1 METRTTAH
9 ATRVPTATRWW
20 IPAIAALFLSTAGLA
35 HAATPDAGTPIGNSA
50 SATYLDASNTSRT
63 VTSNLVTT
71 WVQQVGSF
79 TLTADGTRPGA
90 PGAQVSFPHT
100 LTNTG
105 NGRDRFNLALVNLAG
120 DDFDLTG
127 LAIYRDADGNG
138 VPDDFTAISFTD
150 SLDPG
155 ASFRFVVV
163 GNVPGT
169 QIGGQIARARI
180 TGTSGFDG
188 TQTSFNTDQVN
199 VSGNA
204 VISVTKAVSQSS
216 GASPSGPYTYTL
228 TYTNSGNS
236 AASALR
242 LTDAIPAGM
251 TYVAGSARW
260 STTGAAVLTDANN
273 ADAQGVAPNTVIYDF
288 GVTVG
293 GNVNAVVNTV
303 PPGASG
309 TLTFQVNVN
318 SGLAPQVID
327 NSATY
332 AYNDGAANVGPFTTN
347 NAPFT
352 VTQAVSFTFTGQTI
366 ATAVQGAT
374 LTYVNTLHNTGN
386 GTDTFDITL
395 TGATFPVGSG
405 YVLYQSDGVTPLT
418 DSNGNGT
425 PDTGPIAAGATTTV
439 VLKLTLPPAA
449 SGGPYSVGKLARSES
464 NPAVTVTATDVLTSI
479 TANVVDLT
487 NNSAGGAA
495 PGAGPGP
502 EASAVITTATNP
514 NATVRFTL
522 YVNNNSAS
530 GDNFDL
536 AASTDP
542 TFATLALPAGWT
554 VTFLNAGNT
563 VITNSGPVAGAGNA
577 LVYADVTVPA
587 GYAAGL
593 QHLYFR
599 ARSPVT
605 GANDRIHDAVS
616 VNAVRSLS
624 LVPNN
629 TAQIAPG
636 GTWTY
641 THLLSNTGNVIEGN
655 GVGSVVTLASA
666 DNQAGWTS
674 AIYVD
679 SNNNGIFDS
688 GVDQPLADLT
698 TLGGLAPGATMRL
711 FVRVFA
717 PAGAPLGQV
726 NLTTVSAATANDGYV
741 TVAPALVNATDQTT
755 VLNGQIQ
762 IVKRQALD
770 ADCDGT
776 PETAYTL
783 ADITTGA
790 IPGAC
795 LRYQIVVTNVGTA
808 SVTNLVVSDAT
819 PANTVY
825 SNSVAASTTQGS
837 VSTPGSGNPGTITA
851 TIGTLAPGQSATIVF
866 GIRINP

>member
-1 METRTTAH
+1 MDTCNTGR
-9 ATRVPTATRWW
+9 ATGVPTALLRLL
-20 IPAIAALFLSTAGLA
+20 PAVAALILLTTGPA
-35 HAATPDAGTPIGNSA
+35 HAAPNAGTPIGNSA
-50 SATYLDASNTSRT
+50 SATYLDASNTTRT

-71 WVQQVGSF
+71 YVQQVASF

-100 LTNTG
+100 VTNTG
-105 NGRDRFNLALVNLAG
+105 NGRDRFSLVLANQAG

-127 LAIYRDADGNG
+127 LAMYRDADGNG
-138 VPDDFTAISFTD
+138 VPDDFTAITYTD

-155 ASFRFVVV
+155 TSFRFVVV

-169 QIGGQIARARI
+169 QVGGQVSRVRV

-188 TQTSFNTDQVN
+188 AQTAFDTDQVN

-204 VISVTKAVSQSS
+204 VISVTKAINQSS

-228 TYTNSGNS
+228 TYTNSGN
-236 AASALR
+236 AAAGVLR
-242 LTDAIPAGM
+242 LTDAVPAGM
-251 TYVAGSARW
+251 TYVPGSARW
-260 STTGAAVLTDANN
+260 STTGAAVLTDANA
-273 ADAQGVAPNTVIYDF
+273 ADAQGVAPNTIVYDF
-288 GVTVG
+288 GVTAG
-293 GNVNAVVNTV
+293 GNVSAVVNTV

-318 SGLAPQVID
+318 NALAPQVIN
-327 NSATY
+327 NSATF

-347 NAPFT
+347 AAPFT

-366 ATAVQGAT
+366 ASAVQGAT
-374 LTYVNTLHNTGN
+374 LTYVNSLHNTGN
-386 GTDTFDITL
+386 GADVFDIAL
-395 TGATFPVGSG
+395 NNATFPVGSG

-439 VLKLTLPPAA
+439 VLKVTLPPSAT
-449 SGGPYSVGKLARSES
+449 GGPFSIDKLARSES
-464 NPAVTVTATDVLTSI
+464 NPAVTATATDVLTAI
-479 TANVVDLT
+479 AANVVDVT
-487 NNSAGGAA
+487 NNSPGGAA
-495 PGAGPGP
+495 PGAGAGP
-502 EASAVITTATNP
+502 EASPVITTATNP

-522 YVNNNSAS
+522 WVNNNSAS
-530 GDNFDL
+530 GDNYDL

-542 TFATLALPAGWT
+542 TFAASTLPAGWT
-554 VTFLNAGNT
+554 VVFHDAANA
-563 VITNSGPVAGAGNA
+563 VITNSGPVAGGGNG

-587 GYAAGL
+587 GYPAGL

-605 GANDRIHDAVS
+605 ATSDRIHDAVS

-641 THLLSNTGNVIEGN
+641 THLLSNTGNVTEGD
-655 GVGSVVTLASA
+655 GVGSVVALTRG
-666 DNQAGWTS
+666 DDQAGWNS
-674 AIYVD
+674 VVYVD
-679 SNNNGIFDS
+679 TNNNGVFDS
-688 GVDQPLADLT
+688 GVDTAISDLSSI
-698 TLGGLAPGATMRL
+698 GGLAPGATVRL
-711 FVRVFA
+711 FARVFA

-726 NLTTVSAATANDGYV
+726 DLTTVTATTTNVGYV
-741 TVAPALVNATDQTT
+741 TTAPVVVNATDQTT

-762 IVKRQALD
+762 IVKMQALD
-770 ADCDGT
+770 ADCNGT
-776 PETAYTL
+776 PETAYTS

-808 SVTNLVVSDAT
+808 AVTNLVVSDAT
-819 PANTVY
+819 PANTTY
-825 SNSVAASTTQGS
+825 SNAVAATTSQGS
-837 VSTPGSGNPGTITA
+837 VTTPGSGNAGTITA
-851 TIGTLAPGQSATIVF
+851 TIGTLSPGQSATIVF
-866 GIRINP
+866 GVQINP